1 MRLVERLWH
10 VLGCQ
15 LRNPRGVTG
24 SIVGW
29 LMAWI
34 NDEPNRLAVD
44 ALDPRP
50 GQTVLEL
57 GFGPGWGLRTIAA
70 RTRGT
75 RVYGVDHSMRML
87 EQATRINE
95 VAVSR
100 GRMVLVQGPFSP
112 LPWIDEMFDRILLVN
127 VAYFLD
133 SDGRDISEAY
143 RVLRSGGRLVVYVTA
158 RETMDKWPF
167 AGRDTHRT
175 FDARDLALLLENAG
189 FRRSHIMI
197 THLEL
202 AFGIRGLIAVAE
214 KPGRTAHDDRLA
226 QDGIRGDDLKVVTPD
241 FSGARQARLV
251 SARFGKLGTGF
262 SRKRPANASLLL
274 VTVAPENDRSTLR

>member
-1 MRLVERLWH
+1 MRVVERLWH

-15 LRNPRGVTG
+15 LRNPRGATG

-50 GQTVLEL
+50 GETVLEL

-87 EQATRINE
+87 EQATQINE

-112 LPWIDEMFDRILLVN
+112 LPWIDETFDKILLVN
-127 VAYFLD
+127 VGYFFD
-133 SDGRDISEAY
+133 SHDRDISEAY
-143 RVLRSGGRLVVYVTA
+143 RVLRSGGRLVIYVTS
-158 RETMDKWPF
+158 RKIMEKWPF
-167 AGRDTHRT
+167 ARPGTHRT
-175 FDARDLALLLENAG
+175 FDAWDLGRLLEHAG
-189 FRRSHIMI
+189 FQRSHITI
-197 THLEL
+197 TPVTL
-202 AFGIRGLIAVAE
+202 ALGVEGFIATAE
-214 KPGRTAHDDRLA
+214 KIDFA
-226 QDGIRGDDLKVVTPD
+226 IRHHEP
-241 FSGARQARLV
+241 
-251 SARFGKLGTGF
+251 ARFHA
-262 SRKRPANASLLL
+262 SQRP
-274 VTVAPENDRSTLR
+274 

>member
-1 MRLVERLWH
+1 MLIVERIWH

-15 LRNPRGVTG
+15 LRNPRGAAG

-50 GQTVLEL
+50 GETVLEL

-87 EQATRINE
+87 EQATRTNE

-158 RETMDKWPF
+158 RETMEKWPF
-167 AGRDTHRT
+167 AGSDTHRT

-189 FRRSHIMI
+189 FRRSHITI

-214 KPGRTAHDDRLA
+214 KGRTTHRDRPA
-226 QDGIRGDDLKVVTPD
+226 QDGIRGGDLKVVTRD
-241 FSGARQARLV
+241 LAVRARL
-251 SARFGKLGTGF
+251 
-262 SRKRPANASLLL
+262 
-274 VTVAPENDRSTLR
+274 D